1 MTDDV
6 ELYQSERWASEDLHY
21 DLPILENGKYVLVL
35 KFSEV
40 YFNSPGE
47 KVFDVKIGKQTVI
60 SEIDIYA
67 KVGKARA
74 YDEFIEFE
82 FKDNKIYLKVIIT
95 KKKCRENL

>member
-1 MTDDV
+1 MSLDIKMTDDE
-6 ELYQSERWASEDLHY
+6 ELYQTERWSSEDLHY
-21 DLPILENGKYVLVL
+21 DLPISVHGKYVLVL

-47 KVFDVKIGKQTVI
+47 KVFNVKIGKETVI

-82 FKDNKIYLKVIIT
+82 FKDNRIYLKVKIT
-95 KKKCRENL
+95 K